1 MHAFETYKT
10 IYRSQKYSEHKNK
23 SCDSLEEIVKEKL
36 EYSGDIKPEFWNI
49 LCEVVLT
56 SPCDFW
62 DRKVEESTLDGL
74 QKLYDD
80 NGCAI
85 KINEEI
91 LEYFYMGYSTYRQIT
106 DIIVDFEKTIDDT
119 ITKNRL
125 YRIPMFVNLMEGCLT
140 NFFRVIVLIIN
151 FTVEK
156 DYSNQR
162 MLNPL
167 CEVLRKNGFEELQNK
182 IDVDIRNAINH
193 GGVFFRENG
202 REIVF
207 HYVKEGKVVEKILKT
222 YEFDKLINDTYDV
235 ASGILLGIS
244 LFLNTNLE
252 SIELIR
258 KNTYVSYIMF
268 AQKLNVPGI
277 RCRGISESQNPI
289 QINAEFDFDVIDR
302 KYCRQSALLLAIQ
315 IYEVYPEYKQ
325 FWIGIHNIR
334 LKASWMRFIKK
345 DIEAIVNGNKDAFP
359 NAVENMLK
367 RGDEV
372 LFEPSKEQID
382 LEEIKYYKYPQYNSE
397 SYKIRSVE
405 DCSLENK
412 KRFRAHVFIGNTS
425 KREDIIKIINEAVL
439 WVSNLKNIAD
449 PKDII
454 KHGTMEADS
463 VYLNIYRED
472 GRKSKELFPNNDNFI
487 CFVDYNLD
495 GETSLKDGGIPS
507 NLWAK
512 LTHEKIGKFLI
523 AWADSKFARNNLV
536 DKRKVGRNDPCPCGS
551 GKKFKKCCINKKYY
565 D

>member
-1 MHAFETYKT
+1 MNVFETYKM
-10 IYRSQKYSEHKNK
+10 IYRSQKYSEHKNE
-23 SCDSLEEIVKEKL
+23 SCDSLAEIVKEKL
-36 EYSGDIKPEFWNI
+36 GYSGDIKPEFWNV
-49 LCEVVLT
+49 LCEVALT

-62 DRKVEESTLDGL
+62 DRKVEESTLNGL

-80 NGCAI
+80 NGSAI

-106 DIIVDFEKTIDDT
+106 DIIVDFEKTIDDA

-151 FTVEK
+151 YTVEK

-167 CEVLRKNGFEELQNK
+167 CDVLRKNGFEVIQNK

-207 HYVKEGKVVEKILKT
+207 HYIKEGKVVEKILKS

-244 LFLNTNLE
+244 LYLNKNFE
-252 SIELIR
+252 SIKLIR
-258 KNTYVSYIMF
+258 KNTYVSYIML

-325 FWIGIHNIR
+325 FWIGIHNVR
-334 LKASWMRFIKK
+334 LKASWMRFTNN
-345 DIEAIVNGNKDAFP
+345 DIEAIVKDNKDSFP

-372 LFEPSKEQID
+372 LFEPSEEKID

-397 SYKIRSVE
+397 TYKIRSVE
-405 DCSLENK
+405 DCSLADK

-425 KREDIIKIINEAVL
+425 KREDILKIINEAVL
-439 WVSNLKNIAD
+439 WVSNLKNIAN

-487 CFVDYNLD
+487 CFVDYNLN

-507 NLWAK
+507 SLWVK
-512 LTHEKIGKFLI
+512 LIHEKTGKFLI
-523 AWADSKFARNNLV
+523 AWANSKFARNNLV